1 MAQLVA
7 HICYCAI
14 LGYLMPFTVCDH
26 CDCLIYVVMQC
37 AVPPA
42 PSEVRAMSVLP
53 TTIAVSWLP
62 VARSRSLADN
72 IGYAVEWRNENE
84 DRSWS
89 HGRKEIAGR
98 DRGRITTDITQLK
111 ANVTYYIQ
119 VRTQLNECARY
130 SIGADI

>member
-1 MAQLVA
+1 
-7 HICYCAI
+7 
-14 LGYLMPFTVCDH
+14 
-26 CDCLIYVVMQC
+26 
-37 AVPPA
+37 
-42 PSEVRAMSVLP
+42 MSVLP
-53 TTIAVSWLP
+53 STIAVSWLP

-119 VRTQLNECARY
+119 VRTRLNECACH